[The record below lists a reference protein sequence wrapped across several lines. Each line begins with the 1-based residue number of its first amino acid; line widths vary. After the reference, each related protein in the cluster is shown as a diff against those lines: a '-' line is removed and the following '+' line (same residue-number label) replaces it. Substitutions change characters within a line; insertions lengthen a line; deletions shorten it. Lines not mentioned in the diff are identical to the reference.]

1 MHFVHSD
8 ELQQAGHIFTP
19 LLHQIDL
26 KTLQPIPYIYGSP
39 GPTEADELMKKVGF
53 QYKGTDKRVNA
64 TCSER
69 CAPGSHPN
77 LPWPVSL
84 SFPLSDPISGGLW
97 PITLSLTILALGSG
111 HAMLWLP
118 WAQLHSSTTSAGE
131 SHCDHPQRPVSQ
143 LLSTKLSPSGRKKSG
158 SLSVLALSR

>member
-53 QYKGTDKRVNA
+53 QYKGTDKWVNA

-97 PITLSLTILALGSG
+97 DHNPQPYNTGSGLWPCYAMAALGPVTFFNHERWRITL
-111 HAMLWLP
+111 
-118 WAQLHSSTTSAGE
+118 
-131 SHCDHPQRPVSQ
+131 
-143 LLSTKLSPSGRKKSG
+143 
-158 SLSVLALSR
+158 